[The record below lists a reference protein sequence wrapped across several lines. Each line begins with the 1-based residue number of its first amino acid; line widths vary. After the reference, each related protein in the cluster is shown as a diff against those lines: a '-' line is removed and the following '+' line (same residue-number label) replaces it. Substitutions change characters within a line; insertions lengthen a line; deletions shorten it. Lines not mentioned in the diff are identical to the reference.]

1 MIEVRDLT
9 YRYTAGDNP
18 ALNGVSISFPAEH
31 IVAVLGESGSGKT
44 TLLKCI
50 GRFLEPTSG
59 RVMLDDVDVRDLPE
73 LEFRRRLG
81 LVFQR
86 LFLFPH
92 MTVLE
97 NMTLAPVKALDKNR
111 TEAEDAARAMLDRL
125 GIGDLAER
133 YPAQISGG
141 QAQRAAIAR
150 GLMLQPEYMLL
161 DEPTSAL
168 DAGTTDDFAKWLRE
182 LRADTHFIIV
192 THDILFAQAVATH
205 GVLLVE
211 GCVEAR
217 GSLDS
222 IVETAR
228 NGA

>member
-1 MIEVRDLT
+1 MIEVHGLT
-9 YRYTAGDNP
+9 YRYTGGENP
-18 ALNGVSISFPAEH
+18 ALTDVNISFPAEH
-31 IVAVLGESGSGKT
+31 IVALLGQSGSGKT
-44 TLLKCI
+44 TLLKCV
-50 GRFLEPTSG
+50 GRFLEPTAG
-59 RVMLDDVDVRDLPE
+59 RVTLDDVDVRDLPE
-73 LEFRRRLG
+73 LEFRRQLG

-97 NMTLAPVKALDKNR
+97 NMTLAPVKALEKDR
-111 TEAEDAARAMLDRL
+111 AEAEGDAQAMLDRL
-125 GIGDLAER
+125 DIGDLAER

-182 LRADTHFIIV
+182 LRSDTHFVIV
-192 THDILFAQAVATH
+192 THDILFARAVATY

-211 GCVEAR
+211 GHVEES
-217 GSLDS
+217 GGLDA
-222 IVETAR
+222 IVKTAR
-228 NGA
+228 NGS